1 MSIINKVLKKY
12 NSTNNLYKENNNLLK
27 LKNNLKCFN
36 INNNQI
42 KNIEN
47 KKLILNNIKNNSNI
61 DLKKELNLKIESN
74 SLKKNYLK
82 DKKIDEKINFINSLN
97 FKNISELSIED
108 IHEIINNNN
117 NNNNLEQ
124 NKIII
129 NFLLQ
134 LNPFY
139 YRLSKNF
146 PQKSKNIIKKIIP
159 EYKSNFYNKNTIL
172 FKYGDDADN
181 FYIIHQGQ
189 IDILFPL
196 TEFIY
201 MSLDEYIIYLLKL
214 RRFHEIEILNNVLL
228 LNYYIFFFNFN
239 SNFDNWLKKAFK
251 TLLIIKYNLSFLNE
265 NKNQYYIKNYHN
277 VYSYDYEFNID
288 NINNYNQIFNDKE
301 TKDLILR
308 LEKEIILTI
317 KICFPEIYREV
328 IIEPICKKHLI
339 VKVFINKNEIN
350 NFIKINSYY
359 DYLNRITPEINNDS
373 NNENKKQITI
383 IKYVYLKTLKKGEF
397 FGEILLNKCK
407 IFNDKQINIMKNSSK
422 SSYIKIH
429 QNFPFRI
436 YSVIIKEDSYLGS
449 ISKNI
454 YFEYLKSFS
463 EKNLIKKTNFILN
476 NNFFKNCNISPLLKS
491 YIYCFIKKKLNVGE
505 LLINQNES
513 LNLNDFP
520 IYFIKKGEFQIKC
533 FKSINQIDEA
543 LKYLGKNEDEINEN
557 YPKVL
562 NNIYN
567 SEKLKNLKKI
577 PFEMKINFIKE
588 NDIVGLF
595 DLIISNKFFN
605 DVICTKKATV
615 FFISSKLIKYFINSD
630 EIISKKKNILL
641 INKNNVLCEILLNI
655 RKNYFNRY
663 LINEKS
669 TNIKNEFNKTKNI
682 TRNTQKNNQII
693 TKYLSQKN
701 EIKTKKKEHLF
712 LSLGDLDIL
721 LAKTSSK
728 MTIEEKMIKKHLD
741 FKKKYFQKLKNKKI
755 KRIKSSENIFKEKSL
770 SSKIKELIP
779 NLNVNKN
786 IDIENNFNIELKDKN
801 YFKNFNNEKK
811 ISRSKSYIINPLTYD
826 DFNRNYNY
834 TNYFK
839 LFKNNSETKLDSK
852 KENLDIHLNLK
863 QIPISIINKYY
874 SNKKFFQKNI
884 FPERL
889 LNQQKIINSKLKR
902 IYFGKLDKIIN
913 NNFENII

>member
-47 KKLILNNIKNNSNI
+47 KKLNNIKNNSNI
-61 DLKKELNLKIESN
+61 DLNKELNLKIESN

-82 DKKIDEKINFINSLN
+82 DKKIDEKNNFINSLN
-97 FKNISELSIED
+97 LKNISELNIED
-108 IHEIINNNN
+108 IHEIINK
-117 NNNNLEQ
+117 NNNLEQ

-129 NFLLQ
+129 NFILQ

-146 PQKSKNIIKKIIP
+146 PQKSKNLIKKIIP

-172 FKYGDDADN
+172 FKYGDEADN

-196 TEFIY
+196 TEFIQ
-201 MSLDEYIIYLLKL
+201 MSLDEYVIYLLKL
-214 RRFHEIEILNNVLL
+214 RRFNEIEILNNVLL

-251 TLLIIKYNLSFLNE
+251 TLLIIKYNLSFLKE
-265 NKNQYYIKNYHN
+265 NKKQYYIKNYN
-277 VYSYDYEFNID
+277 NIYSYDYEFKIE
-288 NINNYNQIFNDKE
+288 NINKNNNQIFNDKE
-301 TKDLILR
+301 TKDLIFR

-328 IIEPICKKHLI
+328 IIEPIYNKHLI

-350 NFIKINSYY
+350 NYIKINSYY
-359 DYLNRITPEINNDS
+359 DYINRISPEIKNNS

-383 IKYVYLKTLKKGEF
+383 IKYQYLKTLKKGEF
-397 FGEILLNKCK
+397 FGDILLNKSK

-429 QNFPFRI
+429 QNFPFRT
-436 YSVIIKEDSYLGS
+436 YSVIIKEETYLGC

-454 YFEYLKSFS
+454 YFEYLKTFS

-476 NNFFKNCNISPLLKS
+476 NNFFKNCNILPLLKS

-505 LLINQNES
+505 LLINQNEK

-520 IYFIKKGEFQIKC
+520 IYFIKKGEFQMKC

-543 LKYLGKNEDEINEN
+543 LKILGKNEDEINEN

-562 NNIYN
+562 NNIYD
-567 SEKLKNLKKI
+567 SEKLKNLKKN
-577 PFEMKINFIKE
+577 PFEMKLNFIKE
-588 NDIVGLF
+588 EEIVGLF

-605 DVICTKKATV
+605 DVICTKKASV
-615 FFISSKLIKYFINSD
+615 YFVSSNLIKYFINSD

-669 TNIKNEFNKTKNI
+669 TNIKIEFNKTKNI

-701 EIKTKKKEHLF
+701 ERKTEKKEKKEKF
-712 LSLGDLDIL
+712 FISLGDLDIL

-728 MTIEEKMIKKHLD
+728 LTLEDKMIKRHLD
-741 FKKKYFQKLKNKKI
+741 FKKKYFQKLKNKKF

-786 IDIENNFNIELKDKN
+786 IDNENNINIDLKDKN
-801 YFKNFNNEKK
+801 YFNNENK
-811 ISRSKSYIINPLTYD
+811 ITRSNSYIINPLTYD

-839 LFKNNSETKLDSK
+839 LFKSNSETKLNSK
-852 KENLDIHLNLK
+852 KENLNIHLNLK
-863 QIPISIINKYY
+863 QIPISIINNYY

-889 LNQQKIINSKLKR
+889 LNQQKIINNKLKR
-902 IYFGKLDKIIN
+902 IYFGKFDKIIN
-913 NNFENII
+913 NNFENVN

>member
-1 MSIINKVLKKY
+1 
-12 NSTNNLYKENNNLLK
+12 
-27 LKNNLKCFN
+27 
-36 INNNQI
+36 
-42 KNIEN
+42 
-47 KKLILNNIKNNSNI
+47 
-61 DLKKELNLKIESN
+61 
-74 SLKKNYLK
+74 
-82 DKKIDEKINFINSLN
+82 
-97 FKNISELSIED
+97 
-108 IHEIINNNN
+108 
-117 NNNNLEQ
+117 
-124 NKIII
+124 
-129 NFLLQ
+129 
-134 LNPFY
+134 
-139 YRLSKNF
+139 
-146 PQKSKNIIKKIIP
+146 
-159 EYKSNFYNKNTIL
+159 
-172 FKYGDDADN
+172 
-181 FYIIHQGQ
+181 
-189 IDILFPL
+189 
-196 TEFIY
+196 
-201 MSLDEYIIYLLKL
+201 
-214 RRFHEIEILNNVLL
+214 
-228 LNYYIFFFNFN
+228 
-239 SNFDNWLKKAFK
+239 
-251 TLLIIKYNLSFLNE
+251 
-265 NKNQYYIKNYHN
+265 
-277 VYSYDYEFNID
+277 
-288 NINNYNQIFNDKE
+288 
-301 TKDLILR
+301 
-308 LEKEIILTI
+308 
-317 KICFPEIYREV
+317 
-328 IIEPICKKHLI
+328 
-339 VKVFINKNEIN
+339 
-350 NFIKINSYY
+350 
-359 DYLNRITPEINNDS
+359 
-373 NNENKKQITI
+373 
-383 IKYVYLKTLKKGEF
+383 
-397 FGEILLNKCK
+397 
-407 IFNDKQINIMKNSSK
+407 MKNSSK

-436 YSVIIKEDSYLGS
+436 YSIIIKEDSYLGC

-491 YIYCFIKKKLNVGE
+491 YYYCFIKKKLNVGE
-505 LLINQNES
+505 LLINQNET

-520 IYFIKKGEFQIKC
+520 IYFIKKGEFQMKC

-543 LKYLGKNEDEINEN
+543 LKILGKNEDEINEN

-562 NNIYN
+562 NNIYD

-577 PFEMKINFIKE
+577 PFEMKLNFIKE
-588 NDIVGLF
+588 DEIVGLF

-669 TNIKNEFNKTKNI
+669 SNFKNEFNKTKNI

-701 EIKTKKKEHLF
+701 ERKTEKKEKKEKF
-712 LSLGDLDIL
+712 FISLGDLDIL

-728 MTIEEKMIKKHLD
+728 LTLEDKMIKKHLD

-786 IDIENNFNIELKDKN
+786 IDNENNINIDLKDKN
-801 YFKNFNNEKK
+801 YFNNENK
-811 ISRSKSYIINPLTYD
+811 ITRSNSYIINPLTYD

-839 LFKNNSETKLDSK
+839 LFKSNSETKLNSK
-852 KENLDIHLNLK
+852 KENLNIHLNLK
-863 QIPISIINKYY
+863 QIPISIINNYY

-913 NNFENII
+913 NNFENEF